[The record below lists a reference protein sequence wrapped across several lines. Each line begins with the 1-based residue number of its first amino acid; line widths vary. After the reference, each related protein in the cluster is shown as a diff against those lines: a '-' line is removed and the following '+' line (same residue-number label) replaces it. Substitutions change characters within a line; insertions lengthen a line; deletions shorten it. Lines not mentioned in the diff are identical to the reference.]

1 MAFDPA
7 DVEDL
12 QRFQYMLTSSVKLR
26 THLEVLVWLQ
36 GDMQRYLPHDIMI
49 AAWGDFK
56 SGAIQHDMV
65 SIVQGVRSAALNDS
79 IIKPLCTQ
87 LFSQWMERDRKAFV
101 ASGASFE
108 VLLGDMDRNHALGDA
123 LHTMY
128 CALVHGIK
136 DARGS
141 HDCLY
146 LVLSARGMLNSG
158 SCTTLTEVLPYIDH
172 ALRQVEHLPHQ
183 SGAGVSTESGP
194 LHAAALSRQE
204 MDILQWIALGKTNYE
219 ISRILG
225 FSVFTIKNSVQR
237 IFRKLNVSNRA
248 QAVAMLPH
256 SAHST
261 L

>member
-1 MAFDPA
+1 
-7 DVEDL
+7 VEDL
-12 QRFQYMLTSSVKLR
+12 ERFQYMLTSSVKLR

-56 SGAIQHDMV
+56 TGAIQHDLI
-65 SIVQGVRSAALNDS
+65 SIVQGVRSATLNDS

-87 LFSQWMERDRKAFV
+87 LFTQWLERDKKAFV

-108 VLLGDMDRNHALGDA
+108 VLLGDIDKNHALGDA
-123 LHTMY
+123 LHAMY

-146 LVLSARGMLNSG
+146 LVLSARSLLTTSA
-158 SCTTLTEVLPYIDH
+158 CTTLTQVLPYIDH

-183 SGAGVSTESGP
+183 SGVADAGAESGP

-204 MDILQWIALGKTNYE
+204 VDILQWIALGKTNYE

-248 QAVAMLPH
+248 QAVAMLSH
-256 SAHST
+256 NAKST
-261 L
+261 A